1 MKFKDILTKNIKE
14 QCMLVFSD
22 LDRSIIY
29 SNKFLN
35 TDVDYSN
42 IEVFEGR
49 EISFVSK
56 LTIDMIKQIQKRGL
70 FIPATTRTLN
80 QFNRIEFSKFGINF
94 PWVITSNGGVILRNG
109 EVLES
114 WKVKLK
120 EVLSKSKSIDEV
132 VESFEKYKDCPGILK
147 FRKAEELFFYLV
159 VDLEVFKINML
170 QEFTDTLDT
179 IGWKVFVSGR
189 KIYFL
194 PSGLTKEN
202 AVKYLAKEVGIETF
216 YSIGDSLMDDGM
228 LSLSD
233 NPYTLKHGELSNIAL
248 ARGFESSES
257 VGMKG
262 TEEILKSIIIKVKI
276 GEELNAV
283 KA

>member
-1 MKFKDILTKNIKE
+1 
-14 QCMLVFSD
+14 MLVFSD

-42 IEVFEGR
+42 IEVYEGR
-49 EISFVSK
+49 EISYVSK
-56 LTIDMIKQIQKRGL
+56 YTIDMIKQIQKRGF

-80 QFNRIEFSKFGINF
+80 QFSRIEFSKFGINF

-109 EVLES
+109 EILES
-114 WKVKLK
+114 WQVKLK
-120 EVLSKSKSIDEV
+120 EILSKSKSIDEV
-132 VESFEKYKDCPGILK
+132 VESFKKYKDCPGILK

-170 QEFTDTLDT
+170 KEFTDTLDT
-179 IGWKVFVSGR
+179 IGWKVFMSGR

-194 PSGLTKEN
+194 PRGLTKEN
-202 AVKYLAKEVGIETF
+202 AVKYLAEVVGIETF

-233 NPYTLKHGELSNIAL
+233 NPYALKHGELSSIAL
-248 ARGFESSES
+248 VRGFDISISE
-257 VGMKG
+257 GMKG
-262 TEEILKSIIIKVKI
+262 TEEILQSIIIKGNI
-276 GEELNAV
+276 TEELNTAG
-283 KA
+283 A